1 MSDSFIIFGSPE
13 IQQSDIDAVTRVLES
28 NWLGTGPKVAEFE
41 AKFAEYKSV
50 DSKQMAAVNSCT
62 AALHLSLIAAGLG
75 QGDEVITTPLT
86 FCATVNAIIHS
97 GATPVLADIDPSTLN
112 IDPKEIEKKITSRTK
127 AIIPVHFAGRPCEM
141 KLIQEIANRY
151 QLKIIEDC
159 AHAVE
164 TEYLGQKAGT
174 FGDFAC
180 FSFYV
185 TKNITTGE
193 GGMVLAKKLEDIN
206 RIKVLALHGMSKDA
220 WKRYGDSGYKH
231 YQVVECGFKYNMMDI
246 QAALGISQLS
256 RIETNWLKRKELWQ
270 RYQEAFKGSPVMT
283 PAEPDETMRHAYHL
297 YTLVIDSDQSVLSRD
312 QFLDEMTS
320 HGIGVGVHYMSI
332 AEHPYY
338 QDRFSW
344 SPQDYPCATKV
355 GRNIVSL
362 PLSAKI
368 SDVESERIIKVVKT
382 LLQFK

>member
-1 MSDSFIIFGSPE
+1 
-13 IQQSDIDAVTRVLES
+13 
-28 NWLGTGPKVAEFE
+28 
-41 AKFAEYKSV
+41 
-50 DSKQMAAVNSCT
+50 
-62 AALHLSLIAAGLG
+62 
-75 QGDEVITTPLT
+75 
-86 FCATVNAIIHS
+86 
-97 GATPVLADIDPSTLN
+97 
-112 IDPKEIEKKITSRTK
+112 
-127 AIIPVHFAGRPCEM
+127 
-141 KLIQEIANRY
+141 
-151 QLKIIEDC
+151 
-159 AHAVE
+159 
-164 TEYLGQKAGT
+164 
-174 FGDFAC
+174 
-180 FSFYV
+180 
-185 TKNITTGE
+185 
-193 GGMVLAKKLEDIN
+193 MVLAKKLEDIN